1 VRLSPRNQDILI
13 FTVLALWAIIM
24 FIVMI
29 RALPARAYVDPF
41 GVEANSDLHATTYEE
56 TADWAFL
63 VDKYFDDGDFDTAM
77 SILACESG
85 GNPTAQNPRSTARGG
100 WQFLKS
106 TWGWATTGSGFD
118 VDPYPAGPDDP
129 VQSTMMAAWLQN
141 TYGWTQWECYGV
153 RQRVWVQPVTVDLV
167 SDGQQAR
174 D

>member
-29 RALPARAYVDPF
+29 RALPARGHVDPF

-56 TADWAFL
+56 PEDWVFL

-106 TWGWATTGSGFD
+106 TWGWATTQSGFD

-129 VQSTMMAAWLQN
+129 VQSTMMAAWLQD
-141 TYGWTQWECYGV
+141 TYGWTQWECYGI
-153 RQRVWVQPVTVDLV
+153 RQREWVQPVTVDLV

-174 D
+174 G